1 MTLLMEKPRDFSFR
15 NGCIQVHKQS
25 GLSPTISC
33 TASLP
38 IAIFVCVVSNSHQQM
53 EGFILQA
60 TLMEIVHLF
69 SGSCTGP
76 GAACNCTNLG
86 HMLTVDWRM
95 ESVIGQAW
103 MTVHL

>member
-1 MTLLMEKPRDFSFR
+1 MEKPRDSSLR
-15 NGCIQVHKQS
+15 NGCIQVHKQG

-38 IAIFVCVVSNSHQQM
+38 IAAFVCVVSNSHQQI

-69 SGSCTGP
+69 PGSCAGP
-76 GAACNCTNLG
+76 GADCNRTNLG
-86 HMLTVDWRM
+86 YMLTADWKV

-103 MTVHL
+103 MTVHI